1 MRRSKGARVGDIAV
15 KAIDDLPAI
24 LQRDV
29 SLAFDHL
36 LEACNDQQ
44 RDRYQVL
51 LNDSRWASRL
61 TRLFAASQF
70 CAQQARRHPDWLPDL
85 HDSGDLDRTLP
96 PDDWHRRLH
105 EFAGDPASVDALDK
119 MLRDFRNREYLR
131 ILWRDFN
138 RLCELPETTADITGV
153 AESCIQAALEFH
165 DAALRA
171 ELGTP
176 TSAADGSRQQLVILG
191 MGKLGARELNLSS
204 DIDLIFSYPA
214 QGETQGATQSAT
226 QGAVR
231 SVHNQ
236 EYFSTLGKRV
246 IQSLDRL
253 TPDGF
258 VFRVDMRLRPYGDSG
273 ALVLNFDAME
283 EYYQDQGR
291 DWERYAMIKARV
303 VAGDQQAGARLL
315 EILRP
320 FTYRRYLDFS
330 AFESLREMKR
340 LIQREVR
347 KRKLNDN
354 IKLGPGGIREI
365 EFIAQCFQLIRGGR
379 ERVLQQRNL
388 RNVLK
393 TLRELQYLPSEVVD
407 ELQAA
412 NIFLRNT
419 EHAIQG
425 YADKQ
430 TQDLPTSEP
439 ARAAIAL
446 AMDFSDWTA
455 FKAELDRHRDRVG
468 IHFGNII
475 EPVES
480 EKEGASEVPWAPW
493 QLFWSELD
501 ANTDAAQT
509 LTAAGHEDAPEVAR
523 RLLALRNSSDVRRMQ
538 STSRERLDAFM
549 PRLLLVVLGAEKPSQ
564 TLLRILPLVESVLR
578 RTAYL
583 VLAVENPQ
591 VLQQLVVLCAASP
604 WIAQQLSRHPVLLDE
619 LLNAGTLYTAPEKS
633 VLQRDLQA
641 QLLRVPMDDLEAQ
654 MEALRYF
661 KLAHALRVAAS
672 EVTGR
677 LPLMKVSD
685 YLTWIAE
692 AILAH
697 VLELAWHF
705 LVEKHG
711 RPQKAEG
718 VACDKDFIIVG
729 YGKLGGIELG
739 HNSDLDLVFIHDAD
753 PMLMT
758 DGIAPIDNGGF
769 FTRLGQRII
778 HILTAQTA
786 MGMLY
791 EVDMRLR
798 PSGNSGLLVT
808 SLKAFRD
815 YQLKEAWTWE
825 HQALVRAR
833 PVAGDAALAEKFNA
847 VRKEIICLPR
857 DPEKLKHDVVEMREK
872 MRAQLT
878 PKDTETEA
886 NPVFDLKHGRGAIV
900 DIEFIVQYSLLRWA
914 HEHPELARW
923 TDNVRQLEILQSEQ
937 LLREENAERL
947 TAAYKSYRDS
957 LHRLNLQQEP
967 GRAEL
972 DAFSLQRELVVTTWA
987 EMFFPMLAPKCG
999 TDTNIQ
1005 GF

>member
-1 MRRSKGARVGDIAV
+1 V
-15 KAIDDLPAI
+15 KPIDDLPTL

-36 LEACNDQQ
+36 LEACNDEQ
-44 RDRYQVL
+44 RARYDVL
-51 LNDSRWASRL
+51 LQDTQWCVRL

-70 CAQQARRHPDWLPDL
+70 CAQQVRRHPEWLLDL
-85 HDSGDLDRTLP
+85 HAEGDLERTLS
-96 PDDWHRRLH
+96 PDGWHQRLNA
-105 EFAGDPASVDALDK
+105 FAAELSSAEALDK
-119 MLRDFRNREYLR
+119 ALRDFRNREYLR

-138 RLCELPETTADITGV
+138 RLCELTETTADITGV
-153 AESCIQAALEFH
+153 AESCIQAALDFH
-165 DAALRA
+165 DTALRA

-176 TSAADGSRQQLVILG
+176 ASAVDGSRQQLVILG

-204 DIDLIFSYPA
+204 DIDLIFSYPE
-214 QGETQGATQSAT
+214 QGETQGAARN
-226 QGAVR
+226 A
-231 SVHNQ
+231 HNQ
-236 EYFSTLGKRV
+236 EYFSMLGKRV

-388 RNVLK
+388 RNVLE
-393 TLRELQYLPSEVVD
+393 TLRELQYLPSDVVD

-430 TQDLPTSEP
+430 TQDLPTADP

-446 AMDFSDWTA
+446 AMDFPDWTA
-455 FKAELDRHRDRVG
+455 FKAELDRHRDRVS

-475 EPVES
+475 EPAEG
-480 EKEGASEVPWAPW
+480 EKENGSEVPWASW

-501 ANTDAAQT
+501 ANADAAQT
-509 LTAAGHEDAPEVAR
+509 LAAAGHEDAPEVAR
-523 RLLALRNSSDVRRMQ
+523 RLLALHNSNDVRRML
-538 STSRERLDAFM
+538 SASRERLDAFM
-549 PRLLLVVLGAEKPSQ
+549 PRLLLAVLGAEKPSQ
-564 TLLRILPLVESVLR
+564 TLLRILPLVEAVLR

-641 QLLRVPMDDLEAQ
+641 QLLRVPMNDLESQ

-692 AILAH
+692 VILAH
-697 VLELAWHF
+697 VLELAWQF
-705 LVEKHG
+705 LIEKHG
-711 RPQKAEG
+711 RPQKSEG

-739 HNSDLDLVFIHDAD
+739 HNSDLDLVFIHDTD
-753 PMLMT
+753 SLLMT
-758 DGIAPIDNGGF
+758 DGPVPIDNGGF
-769 FTRLGQRII
+769 FTRLGQRVI

-798 PSGNSGLLVT
+798 PSGNAGLLVT

-923 TDNVRQLEILQSEQ
+923 TDNVRQLEGLGEAGLFDKDLADS
-937 LLREENAERL
+937 LTHAYKVLREMV
-947 TAAYKSYRDS
+947 
-957 LHRLNLQQEP
+957 HRLNLQQEK
-967 GRAEL
+967 GRAHL
-972 DAFSLQRELVVTTWA
+972 SAFETETRLVASAWEQLTRM
-987 EMFFPMLAPKCG
+987 EP
-999 TDTNIQ
+999 
-1005 GF
+1005 